1 MAIRQKIALLP
12 LRNMAPRGVHPGWIR
27 GAPGCTPCISTR
39 CPLYSPSISPLSPLY
54 GGDRWGMVGIGGE
67 APPEAP
73 RLAAG
78 HPVQCYGGGKSARL
92 FAMCHILDSD
102 LVSVFLM
109 ILTTV
114 SGKWTK
120 RTLQKWSTEPSQPSQ
135 PPPLYIIIYN
145 ANGTIRLRRL
155 RRGLYLRIPTQKPVA
170 AGLHPAATGCD
181 GCDGCDARFC
191 TF

>member
-1 MAIRQKIALLP
+1 MEQLLRQLLEELLEQFLEQLLEEILVQL
-12 LRNMAPRGVHPGWIR
+12 LRQLLEQLLEHG
-27 GAPGCTPCISTR
+27 T
-39 CPLYSPSISPLSPLY
+39 
-54 GGDRWGMVGIGGE
+54 GGE

-73 RLAAG
+73 RLTAG

-92 FAMCHILDSD
+92 FAMSAILDSD
-102 LVSVFLM
+102 LVGAFFV

-114 SGKWTK
+114 SGKWPK

-135 PPPLYIIIYN
+135 PPPLYIIIYS